1 MVHDIAILL
10 VSAGLV
16 VSFVCMVLGMIMLH
30 KGKVKK
36 AVVFALVGTVYS
48 SIVIVGVFID
58 DAVDTRLLEK
68 DIEERNNQ
76 LYGEKWKISSS
87 LAGIPKL

>member
-68 DIEERNNQ
+68 DMRMR
-76 LYGEKWKISSS
+76 K
-87 LAGIPKL
+87 

>member
-1 MVHDIAILL
+1 MVHDIAILM

-48 SIVIVGVFID
+48 SIVIAGVFID

>member
-48 SIVIVGVFID
+48 SIVIAGVFID

>member
-1 MVHDIAILL
+1 M

-48 SIVIVGVFID
+48 SIVIAGVFID

>member
-1 MVHDIAILL
+1 MVNDIAILL

-48 SIVIVGVFID
+48 SIVIAGVFID

>member
-1 MVHDIAILL
+1 
-10 VSAGLV
+10 
-16 VSFVCMVLGMIMLH
+16 MLH

-48 SIVIVGVFID
+48 SIVIVGVFFD